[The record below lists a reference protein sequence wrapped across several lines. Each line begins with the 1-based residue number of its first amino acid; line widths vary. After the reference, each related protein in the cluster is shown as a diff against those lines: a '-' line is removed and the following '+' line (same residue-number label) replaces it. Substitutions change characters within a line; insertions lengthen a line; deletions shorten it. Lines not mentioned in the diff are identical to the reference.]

1 MKRNLLLVLAA
12 LFGVSV
18 PVVAQSSNDDY
29 VPLVVEGAK
38 WECDYATIFHD
49 MRPNWITPYSIE
61 IKGDTIIDDVAYK
74 CCVYTFEESSW
85 SYENYSSSSPA
96 DTLILAFIREDIET
110 RKVYARF
117 NKNQS
122 HEVYCQNLPYHD
134 EVNFDNE
141 FLLYDFANIYNPEQ
155 IWFKNSNRNELSI
168 ELKKGEILI
177 NGIVRDCYYL
187 GGKLGCIIEGI
198 GYDGYGFHMNVG
210 DLMCQF
216 PALVTGT
223 DAVPV
228 FNAYKNAE
236 GKVIYNA
243 GDALNVFNGVEGVDI
258 NTIATEV
265 ARYDIYGRKL
275 SQPTN
280 GINIIK
286 MSDGTTRKVIVK

>member
-96 DTLILAFIREDIET
+96 DTLILAFIREDVENK
-110 RKVYARF
+110 KVYARF
-117 NKNQS
+117 NKNQY
-122 HEVYCQNLPYHD
+122 HEVYCQNLPYND

-141 FLLYDFANIYNPEQ
+141 FLLYDFANIDNPDQ
-155 IWFKNSNRNELSI
+155 LWVKNSNRNVSSI
-168 ELKKGEILI
+168 EKGEILI
-177 NGIVRDCYYL
+177 NGIARDCYYL
-187 GGKLGCIIEGI
+187 GNELGCIIEGI
-198 GYDGYGFHMNVG
+198 GYDGYGFQLNAG

-216 PALVTGT
+216 PAFVAGI

-228 FNAYKNAE
+228 FKAYQTANGE
-236 GKVIYNA
+236 TIYKS

-258 NTIATEV
+258 NTIATEM

-280 GINIIK
+280 GINIVK
-286 MSDGTTRKVIVK
+286 MSDGTTRKLIIKN